1 MHVDRREGE
10 HELASGLAI
19 DHPEPAREEGWAIG
33 PKDPSGQCRTAALGC
48 RSATGTWDLEAMP
61 CAPVHPGSAGC
72 RLAVMEA
79 APHVLVCYASAAGS
93 TRGIA
98 ERIAD
103 RIRTELRERWRVAPE
118 VLCRPTG
125 PDLRPADADALIVG
139 SAVHNMAWLPEATSL
154 LDRAVRTP
162 APVWVF
168 SVGSVEPRGLV
179 TRMLADRE
187 RSRVERAFPVGF
199 RPRDHRVFRGI
210 VVMTGIPL
218 WARLF
223 WRLMGGRP
231 GDHRNWASIDSWA
244 TGIATELAAS
254 LGAAPSADHL

>member
-1 MHVDRREGE
+1 MD
-10 HELASGLAI
+10 AS
-19 DHPEPAREEGWAIG
+19 
-33 PKDPSGQCRTAALGC
+33 
-48 RSATGTWDLEAMP
+48 
-61 CAPVHPGSAGC
+61 
-72 RLAVMEA
+72 
-79 APHVLVCYASAAGS
+79 PHVLVCYASAAGS

-103 RIRTELRERWRVAPE
+103 RIRTELGDRWHAAPE

-125 PDLRPADADALIVG
+125 PELRPSDVDALIVG

-154 LDRAVRTP
+154 LARAAQTS

-168 SVGSVEPRGLV
+168 SVGSVEPRGFV
-179 TRMLADRE
+179 TRMLVDRE

-199 RPRDHRVFRGI
+199 TPRDHQVFRGI

-231 GDHRNWASIDSWA
+231 GDHRNWAKIDSWA
-244 TGIATELAAS
+244 TCIAADLASS
-254 LGAAPSADHL
+254 LGAVPPAHRR